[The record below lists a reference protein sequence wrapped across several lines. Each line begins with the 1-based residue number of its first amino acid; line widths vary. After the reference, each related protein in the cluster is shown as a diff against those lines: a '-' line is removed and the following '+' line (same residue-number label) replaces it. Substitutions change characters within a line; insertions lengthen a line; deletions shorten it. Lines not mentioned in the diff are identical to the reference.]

1 MMDLWGWPE
10 LGTVFRG
17 WWWWWCGGGG
27 GGVVGAWVLVVVE
40 LVFVIWIVLFFVS
53 FVALLAVKMDVRYGS
68 SSPPNRMNYYGN
80 YK

>member
-1 MMDLWGWPE
+1 MDLWEWPE

-40 LVFVIWIVLFFVS
+40 LVFVI
-53 FVALLAVKMDVRYGS
+53 
-68 SSPPNRMNYYGN
+68 
-80 YK
+80 